1 VTEHTDTVQVTGI
14 RCERCVN
21 RLALALREHDGL
33 IAANANLMGRV
44 TLTWDDEVT
53 DREALVAAMARG
65 GFREAELRAEEAPGA
80 PALGG

>member
-1 VTEHTDTVQVTGI
+1 MLQVTGI

-21 RLALALREHDGL
+21 RLALALREHEGL

-53 DREALVAAMARG
+53 SRGALVGRLAGAGFHERPAA
-65 GFREAELRAEEAPGA
+65 
-80 PALGG
+80 

>member
-1 VTEHTDTVQVTGI
+1 VAEHTDTVHVTGI

-21 RLALALREHDGL
+21 RLALALREHEGL

-53 DREALVAAMARG
+53 DREALVAAMGRG
-65 GFREAELRAEEAPGA
+65 GFREREF
-80 PALGG
+80 